1 MEKFTKFLF
10 LSLLFLI
17 SFNLKAKTR
26 SITIKA
32 DYLIYSEDLQYIF
45 GAGNVFITLNKA
57 KLKGNYLFF
66 DVREFKGKLIGKV
79 SFSNKIFDEIVF
91 SIFPFKYKTI
101 NFKQKIKESGENIEN
116 IKNSYL
122 KELKKSSIY
131 YEAKALKIYKTK
143 KIIAYNLIP
152 YIVGVPSF
160 PLKKLR
166 VKQAEFFEKSTLYLK
181 NIKYDAFYGLSVNP
195 SLVIR
200 SKPVKGSL
208 DFNFFERKLFNID
221 GKKRGVNVAAESI
234 FYVKEKDLLN
244 FSAFYNSDS
253 SSYNI
258 NLFHENNIGIIN
270 YSIRQNISK
279 GLGNKT
285 LSQVEATMSVNKIK
299 FIKPFLKLTYDYK
312 KSYTYMISTPLRL
325 IKNMEIL
332 VSYYREKSDNTLKRD
347 TKRYSSSL
355 NFSSSLINLG
365 SSFNLTKDIIEDS
378 IKKDFSLNFS
388 FPQVSLLNNIR
399 FNFSP
404 FYTFSS
410 YPISNR
416 TYRQNNFGINAG
428 FNSSGIILPFGIS
441 LYPGFYIYQLW
452 KRDKEA
458 KTNFNY
464 FINFEKRAGIFSF
477 LLNYSLYS
485 SYRTENFWI
494 QGSNLKN
501 MNIRIGLQDSNI
513 YNLFI
518 NFYFNNYYSLENISS
533 KFEFNFLS
541 NWRLFSYTTYYKKI
555 NKIQTFEIFI
565 EKTFKNLLKIQGG
578 YSLIL
583 KRFYLKAIPY

>member
-1 MEKFTKFLF
+1 MVKFTKFLC

-17 SFNLKAKTR
+17 SFDLTAKPM
-26 SITIKA
+26 SIIIKS
-32 DYLIYSEDLQYIF
+32 DYLIYSEDLQYVF
-45 GAGNVFITLNKA
+45 GAGNVIITLNKT
-57 KLKGNYLFF
+57 KLKGDYLFF
-66 DVREFKGKLIGKV
+66 DIREFKGKLLGKV
-79 SFSNKIFDEIVF
+79 SFSDKNYDEIVF

-101 NFKQKIKESGENIEN
+101 NFKKEIEEKGENIDN
-116 IKNSYL
+116 IKNIYL
-122 KELKKSSIY
+122 KEMRGSTIY
-131 YEAKALKIYKTK
+131 YEARALKIFKTK

-208 DFNFFERKLFNID
+208 DFNFFERKLFNIE
-221 GKKRGVNVAAESI
+221 GKEGGVNVSAESI

-244 FSAFYNSDS
+244 LSAFYNSDS
-253 SSYNI
+253 NSYNI
-258 NLFHENNIGIIN
+258 NLFHENSIGVIN

-279 GLGNKT
+279 GSGNET
-285 LSQVEATMSVNKIK
+285 LSQFEATMRVNKIK
-299 FIKPFLKLTYDYK
+299 FINPLLKLTYDYK
-312 KSYTYMISTPLRL
+312 KSYTYMISTPLKL
-325 IKNMEIL
+325 IKNMNIL
-332 VSYYREKSDNTLKRD
+332 VSYYREKSDNSLKRD
-347 TKRYSSSL
+347 TKRFSSSL

-378 IKKDFSLNFS
+378 LKKDFSLNFS
-388 FPQVSLLNNIR
+388 FSQISLLNNIR

-410 YPISNR
+410 YPISNK

-428 FNSSGIILPFGIS
+428 FNSSGIILPFGFS

-452 KRDKEA
+452 EKDKEA

-464 FINFEKRAGIFSF
+464 LINFEKRVGIFSF
-477 LLNYSLYS
+477 LMNYSLYS
-485 SYRTENFWI
+485 SYRTENFWV

-501 MNIRIGLQDSNI
+501 MSIRIDLQNSNI
-513 YNLFI
+513 YNFFI
-518 NFYFNNYYSLENISS
+518 NFYFNNSYALENISS
-533 KFEFNFLS
+533 KFELNFLS
-541 NWRLFSYTTYYKKI
+541 DWRLFSYATYYKRM
-555 NKIQTFEIFI
+555 NKIQTFEIFL

-583 KRFYLKAIPY
+583 KRFYLKVIPY